1 MKVLYINHV
10 SPLAGSSRSLLELLN
25 CLPCSKVNKFVISP
39 KGEFA
44 NEIIKNKIPFIQ
56 AFGISQFCNTEYGY
70 YRSTRWLILIREFL
84 FFLKSILTFYN
95 AKKKWG
101 DFDIIHL
108 NEMTLIPNIIIL
120 NLFFKNAKYVMHAR
134 SIQRTKENFLL
145 KFLNSVFKKYIDI
158 IIAIDDNVYESLDQS
173 LNKIKIHNSLDSR
186 KVKISKLKHK
196 TFNIGMVGLLNKSK
210 GCSVFIEAANLAK
223 KNNFDLR
230 FILFGDLK
238 NNESLGIKFLK
249 KILFLNENNSNE
261 LKQQIL
267 DLKLSKFVKIYPFE
281 NDLNKIYN
289 SIEVLCFPSLLFSPG
304 RPVFEAGFYKTPS
317 IVTIKNPKKDTF
329 SPNVTGLLIKP
340 YDSKDLL
347 EKILILKNNKKL
359 KNELGMNAY
368 KMSIKNFNA
377 NTNAKKIFNLYEKII
392 IK

>member
-10 SPLAGSSRSLLELLN
+10 SPLAGSSRSLLELLY
-25 CLPCSKVNKFVISP
+25 CLPCSKVKKFVISP
-39 KGEFA
+39 RGEFA
-44 NEIIKNKIPFIQ
+44 NEIIKNKIPFIP

-70 YRSTRWLILIREFL
+70 YRNTRWLILIRELL
-84 FFLKSILTFYN
+84 FFLKSILTFYK

-145 KFLNSVFKKYIDI
+145 KYLNSVFKKYIDI
-158 IIAIDDNVYESLDQS
+158 IIAIDDNVYETLDLS
-173 LNKIKIHNSLDSR
+173 LNKIKIHNSLDFR
-186 KVKISKLKHK
+186 KVKISKVKHK

-223 KNNFDLR
+223 KNNLDLR

-238 NNESLGIKFLK
+238 NHESLGVKFLK

-261 LKQQIL
+261 LKKQIL

-289 SIEVLCFPSLLFSPG
+289 SIEVLCFPSFLFSPG
-304 RPVFEAGFYKTPS
+304 RPVFEAGFYKIPS

-329 SPNVTGLLIKP
+329 INNVTGLLTKP
-340 YDSKDLL
+340 NDSKDLL
-347 EKILILKNNKKL
+347 EKILILKNNKEF
-359 KNELGMNAY
+359 KNKLGMNAY
-368 KMSIKNFNA
+368 EKSMKYFNA
-377 NTNAKKIFNLYEKII
+377 NTNAKKIFNLYKKMIV
-392 IK
+392 K